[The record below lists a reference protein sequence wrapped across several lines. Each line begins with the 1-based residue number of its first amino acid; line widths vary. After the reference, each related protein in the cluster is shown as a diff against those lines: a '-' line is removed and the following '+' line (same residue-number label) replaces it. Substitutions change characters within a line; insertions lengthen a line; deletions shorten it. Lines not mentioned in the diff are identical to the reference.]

1 MTDAKRPV
9 ALITGGRRGIGL
21 GIAEA
26 LIADGFD
33 LAITGI
39 EAPMPQDPDI
49 SELTAHGARA
59 IYIQSDLSDLA
70 THQPAVDAVLDAF
83 GSIDCLINNAGIGS
97 VVRGD
102 FLNLL
107 PDNFDRIVDINLRGT
122 VFFTQAVVKAMI
134 ASPQHH
140 ARSIVNV
147 TSVSAEMSS
156 MERLDYC
163 MTKAALAAFSQGL
176 ALRLAA
182 SGIDVFELRPGII
195 KTDMTAGVADKY
207 DRLIGEGLV
216 PQKRWGHPQDLGR
229 IVSSLVSG
237 KFSFATGTV
246 INADG
251 GLSIQRL

>member
-1 MTDAKRPV
+1 M
-9 ALITGGRRGIGL
+9 
-21 GIAEA
+21 
-26 LIADGFD
+26 ADGFD

-39 EAPMPQDPDI
+39 NALATDDHFLDDLM
-49 SELTAHGARA
+49 AKGGKA
-59 IYIQSDLSDLA
+59 IYVQSDLSDLA
-70 THQPAVDAVLDAF
+70 THQPAVDAVLNAF

-102 FLNLL
+102 FLDML

-122 VFFTQAVVKAMI
+122 VFFTQAVVKAMLVI
-134 ASPQHH
+134 PRHH
-140 ARSIVNV
+140 ARSIVNI

-156 MERLDYC
+156 PERLDYC

-176 ALRLAA
+176 ALRLAK

-216 PQKRWGHPQDLGR
+216 PQKRWGHPQDLGQ

-237 KFSFATGTV
+237 NFSFATGTV

>member
-1 MTDAKRPV
+1 MTETKRPL

-39 EAPMPQDPDI
+39 DAPTGDDTFAAD
-49 SELTAHGARA
+49 LTAHGGRA
-59 IYIQSDLSDLA
+59 IYVHSDLSDVEA
-70 THQPAVDAVLDAF
+70 HQRAVDDVLSAF

-102 FLNLL
+102 FLDLT
-107 PDNFDRIVDINLRGT
+107 PENFDRIVATNLRGT
-122 VFFTQAVVKAMI
+122 VFFTQTVVKAML
-134 ASPQHH
+134 ASPQRHP
-140 ARSIVNV
+140 RSIVNV

-156 MERLDYC
+156 PERLDYC
-163 MTKAALAAFSQGL
+163 ITKAALASFSQGL
-176 ALRLAA
+176 ALRLAT

-195 KTDMTAGVADKY
+195 KTEMTAGVIEKY
-207 DRLIGEGLV
+207 DRLIGDGLV
-216 PQKRWGHPQDLGR
+216 PQKRWGHPQDLGN
-229 IVSSLVSG
+229 IVSGLVSG

-246 INADG
+246 IHADG